1 MFVEQIYTKCLAE
14 AAYYIESN
22 GEAAIIDPLREVE
35 PYIQMAKQR
44 NAKIKYVFET
54 HFHADFVSGHIDL
67 AEKTGATIIFG
78 PNAEPNYDI
87 YNGNDGEVFT
97 IGDVSLTLLHTP
109 GHTLESS
116 CYLLKDAEGNQ
127 HSVFTGDT
135 LFIGDVGRPDLAVKS
150 DEITQYDLA
159 GMMYDS
165 LRKKLMK
172 LQDHVIVFPAHGA
185 GSSCGKNLGSETTST
200 IGEQKANNYALQPIS
215 KEDFIKDVT
224 DGLLA
229 PPPYFF
235 KDVMMNKNGYKSIDD
250 VVESNY
256 KPLSSSEFAEEI
268 VSGAFILDSR
278 KTKDFAIK
286 HVKSAVNIGLNGQYA
301 PWVGVIIPTDARI
314 VLVTD
319 QGKEKE
325 AIIRL
330 ARVGYDNV
338 AGFLDGGINTWQGDV
353 SIINDV
359 STEEGVEII
368 NNQTKVILDVRKPGE
383 VEIAHVSGSQHIR
396 LQELTSRFVE
406 LDKDL
411 PIAIYCAGGYRSMIA
426 ASFLQKEGFSNIT
439 NIQGGFSKLK
449 LFDIKIVESQ
459 SCSNS

>member
-1 MFVEQIYTKCLAE
+1 MFVEQIYTKCLSE

-35 PYIQMAKQR
+35 PYIQIAKQR

-67 AEKTGATIIFG
+67 AKKTGATIVFG

-109 GHTLESS
+109 GHTMESS

-150 DEITQYDLA
+150 GEITQHDLA
-159 GMMYDS
+159 GLMYDS

-172 LQDHVIVFPAHGA
+172 LQDNVTVYPAHGA
-185 GSSCGKNLGSETTST
+185 GSSCGKNLSSETTST
-200 IGEQKANNYALQPIS
+200 IGEQKATNYALQPMS

-250 VVESNY
+250 VVESNHQ
-256 KPLSSSEFAEEI
+256 PLSSSDFTKEI
-268 VSGAFILDSR
+268 VAGAFILDTR
-278 KTKDFAIK
+278 KTEDFAIK
-286 HVKSAVNIGLNGQYA
+286 HVKSAVNIGLNGQFA
-301 PWVGVIIPTDARI
+301 PWAGVIIPTDARI

-338 AGFLDGGINTWQGDV
+338 AGFLNGGINTWQGDV
-353 SIINDV
+353 SIINDI

-368 NNQTKVILDVRKPGE
+368 NNRTKVILDVRKPGE

-459 SCSNS
+459 SCSNL

>member
-1 MFVEQIYTKCLAE
+1 MFVEQIYTKCLSE

-35 PYIQMAKQR
+35 PYIQIAKQR

-67 AEKTGATIIFG
+67 AKKTGSTIIFG

-97 IGDVSLTLLHTP
+97 IGDVSLTLIHTP
-109 GHTLESS
+109 GHTMESS

-150 DEITQYDLA
+150 GEITQYDLA
-159 GMMYDS
+159 GLMYDS

-172 LQDHVIVFPAHGA
+172 LQDHVIVYPAHGA

-200 IGEQKANNYALQPIS
+200 IGEQKATNYALQPMS
-215 KEDFIKDVT
+215 KEDFIKNVT

-256 KPLSSSEFAEEI
+256 KPLSSSDFAKEI
-268 VSGAFILDSR
+268 VAGAFILDTR
-278 KTKDFAIK
+278 KTADFAVK
-286 HVKSAVNIGLNGQYA
+286 HIKSAVNIGLNGQYA

-353 SIINDV
+353 SIINDI

-368 NNQTKVILDVRKPGE
+368 NNQAKIILDVRKPGE

-459 SCSNS
+459 SCSKL

>member
-1 MFVEQIYTKCLAE
+1 MFVEQIYTKCLSE

-22 GEAAIIDPLREVE
+22 GEVAIIDPLREVE
-35 PYIQMAKQR
+35 PYIQMAEER

-67 AEKTGATIIFG
+67 AKKTGATIVFG

-87 YNGNDGEVFT
+87 YNGNDGEVF
-97 IGDVSLTLLHTP
+97 IVGDISLTLLHTP
-109 GHTLESS
+109 GHTMESS
-116 CYLLKDAEGNQ
+116 CYLLKDSEGNQ

-150 DEITQYDLA
+150 GEITQYDLA
-159 GMMYDS
+159 GLMYDS

-172 LQDHVIVFPAHGA
+172 LQDHVIVYPAHGA

-200 IGEQKANNYALQPIS
+200 IGEQKATNYALQSMS
-215 KEDFIKDVT
+215 KEDFIEDVT

-250 VVESNY
+250 VVESNH
-256 KPLSSSEFAEEI
+256 KPLSYSDFDKEI
-268 VSGAFILDSR
+268 LAGAFILDTR
-278 KTKDFAIK
+278 KPGDFAVK
-286 HVKSAVNIGLNGQYA
+286 HVKSAINIGLNGQYA
-301 PWVGVIIPTDARI
+301 PWVGVIIPTDASI

-319 QGKEKE
+319 KGKEKE

-338 AGFLDGGINTWQGDV
+338 AGFLDGGIDAWQGDV
-353 SIINDV
+353 SIINDI

-368 NNQTKVILDVRKPGE
+368 NNQAKVILDVRKPGE

-459 SCSNS
+459 SCSNL

>member
-1 MFVEQIYTKCLAE
+1 
-14 AAYYIESN
+14 
-22 GEAAIIDPLREVE
+22 
-35 PYIQMAKQR
+35 
-44 NAKIKYVFET
+44 
-54 HFHADFVSGHIDL
+54 
-67 AEKTGATIIFG
+67 
-78 PNAEPNYDI
+78 
-87 YNGNDGEVFT
+87 
-97 IGDVSLTLLHTP
+97 
-109 GHTLESS
+109 
-116 CYLLKDAEGNQ
+116 
-127 HSVFTGDT
+127 
-135 LFIGDVGRPDLAVKS
+135 
-150 DEITQYDLA
+150 
-159 GMMYDS
+159 
-165 LRKKLMK
+165 MK
-172 LQDHVIVFPAHGA
+172 LQDHVIVYPAHGA

-200 IGEQKANNYALQPIS
+200 IGEQKATNYALQPMS

-256 KPLSSSEFAEEI
+256 KPLSSSDFAKEI
-268 VSGAFILDSR
+268 VAGAFNLDTR
-278 KTKDFAIK
+278 KTADFAVK
-286 HVKSAVNIGLNGQYA
+286 HIKSAVNIGLNGQYA

-353 SIINDV
+353 SIINDI

-368 NNQTKVILDVRKPGE
+368 NNQAKIILDVRKPGE

-396 LQELTSRFVE
+396 LQELTS
-406 LDKDL
+406 
-411 PIAIYCAGGYRSMIA
+411 
-426 ASFLQKEGFSNIT
+426 
-439 NIQGGFSKLK
+439 
-449 LFDIKIVESQ
+449 
-459 SCSNS
+459 

>member
-1 MFVEQIYTKCLAE
+1 M
-14 AAYYIESN
+14 
-22 GEAAIIDPLREVE
+22 
-35 PYIQMAKQR
+35 
-44 NAKIKYVFET
+44 
-54 HFHADFVSGHIDL
+54 
-67 AEKTGATIIFG
+67 
-78 PNAEPNYDI
+78 
-87 YNGNDGEVFT
+87 
-97 IGDVSLTLLHTP
+97 
-109 GHTLESS
+109 ESS

-150 DEITQYDLA
+150 GEITQYDLA

-172 LQDHVIVFPAHGA
+172 LQDHVIVYPAHGA

-200 IGEQKANNYALQPIS
+200 IGEQKATNYALQPMS

-256 KPLSSSEFAEEI
+256 KPLSSSDFAKEI
-268 VSGAFILDSR
+268 VAGAFILDTR
-278 KTKDFAIK
+278 KTADFAVK
-286 HVKSAVNIGLNGQYA
+286 HIKSAVNIGLNGQYA

-319 QGKEKE
+319 QGTEKE

-353 SIINDV
+353 SIINDI

-368 NNQTKVILDVRKPGE
+368 NNQAKIILDVRKPGE

-459 SCSNS
+459 SCSKL